1 MNPFYM
7 QLGASK
13 RVQSSRFKPHKRL
26 TRALTLAAF
35 VLSFASAA
43 TAQQFQIIRAEYGYG
58 DRWVD
63 VTPRLR
69 DLARDNTRFR
79 VSNDVFGVDPIEG
92 RVKSLRIYVR
102 GPRGENR
109 TFEFPERSTVDGSQ
123 FTGWREGN
131 WGSIGDGLPGGQYQ
145 ILRAEYGSGN
155 RRMDVTRRLREL
167 ARADRTFRAGNDALE
182 VDPAP
187 GRVKTLRI
195 YARSPGGSTRT
206 FDYREG
212 DVVDGSQFSDWNGG
226 GFGPG
231 GIRPDDNFGQLNIIS
246 ATYGARNR
254 SVDVTRRVRS
264 LIRDGRLD
272 LTVSNSTFDD
282 DPAPGTRKTLWV
294 TYSIGGS
301 RQRQEAIAE
310 GNRLSIP

>member
-1 MNPFYM
+1 MNP
-7 QLGASK
+7 SCSP
-13 RVQSSRFKPHKRL
+13 RRI
-26 TRALTLAAF
+26 LTLAAL
-35 VLSFASAA
+35 VLTFASTAA
-43 TAQQFQIIRAEYGYG
+43 AQQFQIIRAEYGYG

-69 DLARDNTRFR
+69 ELARDNARFR
-79 VSNDVFGVDPIEG
+79 VTNDIFGVDPVEG
-92 RVKSLRIYVR
+92 TVKTLRIYVR

-131 WGSIGDGLPGGQYQ
+131 WGSIGDGFPGGQFQ

-155 RRMDVTRRLREL
+155 RRADVTRRLREL
-167 ARADRTFRAGNDALE
+167 ARANRTFRAGNDALE

-187 GRVKTLRI
+187 GRVRTLRI
-195 YARSPGGSTRT
+195 YARGPRGDTRT

-212 DVVDGSQFSDWNGG
+212 DIVDGSRFSDWNGG
-226 GFGPG
+226 GFNPPG
-231 GIRPDDNFGQLNIIS
+231 NRPDDNFGQLNIIS

-254 SVDVTRRVRS
+254 TIDVTRRLRS

-272 LTVSNSTFDD
+272 LTVSNATFDD

-301 RQRQEAIAE
+301 RQREETIAE
-310 GNRLSIP
+310 GNRLRIP